1 MGATP
6 FLPVAEGE
14 ESPPG
19 CGPGKRPDPQTGSGI
34 KHSMDHLASAFFF
47 PCSFLL

>member
-19 CGPGKRPDPQTGSGI
+19 CGPGKRPDSQTGSGI
-34 KHSMDHLASAFFF
+34 KHAMDLASAFSF